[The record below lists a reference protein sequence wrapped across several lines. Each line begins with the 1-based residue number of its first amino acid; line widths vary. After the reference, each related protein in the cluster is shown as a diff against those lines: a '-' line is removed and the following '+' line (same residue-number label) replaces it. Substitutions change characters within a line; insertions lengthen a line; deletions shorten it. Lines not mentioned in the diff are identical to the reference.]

1 MLFPSPGNLPDPGIE
16 PMFPTLTG
24 RFFTTEPLG
33 KPTVHPP
40 SNGPLP
46 NEVHM
51 LATRIWEHV
60 TLCERDFANVIKLR
74 TLRWKH
80 HPASSSWLQ
89 VVTRVLRRR
98 RQEGR
103 SPRWRCGPQ
112 GDVGSD
118 SRNVGQSQAD
128 DSRLEPPEETQS
140 HFGHLSPQNCNKTKS
155 RCFKPL
161 LI

>member
-1 MLFPSPGNLPDPGIE
+1 
-16 PMFPTLTG
+16 
-24 RFFTTEPLG
+24 
-33 KPTVHPP
+33 
-40 SNGPLP
+40 
-46 NEVHM
+46 M

-74 TLRWKH
+74 ALRWKH

-103 SPRWRCGPQ
+103 SPRWRCGQQ
-112 GDVGSD
+112 GDAGSD

-140 HFGHLSPQNCNKTKS
+140 HFGHLSPQNCNITKS

-161 LI
+161 LIRLPCVQSSLPFCNPMDYSLAGFSVLGILQA